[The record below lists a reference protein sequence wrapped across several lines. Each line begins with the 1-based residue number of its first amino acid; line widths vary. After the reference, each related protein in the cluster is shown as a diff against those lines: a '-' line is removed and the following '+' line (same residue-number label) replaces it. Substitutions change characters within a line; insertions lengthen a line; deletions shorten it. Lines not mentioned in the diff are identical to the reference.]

1 MLGTGLVV
9 VHNTLVGGQ
18 DKDTELSGGKH
29 GGGKVL
35 EVLELEVETGG
46 DNTALVQTT
55 VKVDNDLAI
64 ASVVDDL
71 ELGNVTV
78 SLHHL
83 EELDEHLGDGA
94 EDNLN
99 YKYNRLVD
107 PLLWDSKMVRLKA
120 LPKQPKRV
128 TI

>member
-1 MLGTGLVV
+1 MLSTGLVV
-9 VHNTLVGGQ
+9 VHNTLVGRE
-18 DKDTELSGGKH
+18 DKDTELSGGEH
-29 GGGKVL
+29 GIGEVL

-46 DNTALVQTT
+46 DNSALVQTT

-64 ASVVDDL
+64 AGIVDDL
-71 ELGNVTV
+71 ELGDVTV

-99 YKYNRLVD
+99 
-107 PLLWDSKMVRLKA
+107 
-120 LPKQPKRV
+120 
-128 TI
+128 